1 MRQRRTFFP
10 PLLGLLLF
18 MPLGSSG
25 QEVPLNF
32 QAAEQS
38 TTNPTPSLPPG
49 NYNILNINISTGSR
63 TSASAV
69 ISNTFGVSSEATSS
83 PQSQSSAAAVM
94 GIKDMSSFTNSLGA
108 DTRFIEIKSL
118 SESSS
123 INLGIATPG
132 LDSRTESAGTTTI
145 VGVSTIGTINLA
157 ESSANCDELC
167 KSGSSF
173 TSNSSTAPQDSQ
185 TTTSGSARG
194 FLNTSVNVDAQQSNF
209 TTIFYNSF

>member
-94 GIKDMSSFTNSLGA
+94 GIKDLSGFTNSLGA

-132 LDSRTESAGTTTI
+132 LESRTESAGTTTI
-145 VGVSTIGTINLA
+145 VGASSIGTINLA

-173 TSNSSTAPQDSQ
+173 TSNSSTAPQDLQ

-194 FLNTSVNVDAQQSNF
+194 YLNTSVNADAQQSNF